1 MMDLLSSLKIS
12 WSGSTD
18 LRSVAA
24 WLLIVIAVVMSV
36 VSVIVCIA
44 DKLRSKKKGR
54 SRVSEA
60 TLMTLSAFGG
70 ALFMFLTM
78 LVIRHK
84 TKHARFMVGLP
95 LMIIYQAAIAYIIY
109 A

>member
-1 MMDLLSSLKIS
+1 MIS
-12 WSGSTD
+12 HISFLRITWDGNTD
-18 LRSVAA
+18 LRSVVA
-24 WLLIVIAVVMSV
+24 WLLIVIAVITSV
-36 VSVIVCIA
+36 ASVIVCIA

-54 SRVSEA
+54 TRVSEA

-84 TKHARFMVGLP
+84 TRHSRFMVCLP
-95 LMIIYQAAIAYIIY
+95 LMIIFQAAIAYLIY
-109 A
+109 F

>member
-1 MMDLLSSLKIS
+1 MNAFISSLTVS
-12 WSGSTD
+12 WSGGTD
-18 LRSVAA
+18 FRSIAS
-24 WLLIVIAVVMSV
+24 WLLIVIVAVISV

-54 SRVSEA
+54 TRVSEA

-78 LVIRHK
+78 LLIRHK
-84 TKHARFMVGLP
+84 TKHSRFMIGLP
-95 LMIIYQAAIAYIIY
+95 LMIVFQAVIAYLIY

>member
-1 MMDLLSSLKIS
+1 MTPFISFLKIT
-12 WSGSTD
+12 WNGNAD
-18 LRSVAA
+18 VRSVAA
-24 WLLIVIAVVMSV
+24 WLLIVIAVVMSA

-44 DKLRSKKKGR
+44 DKLRSKKKVR
-54 SRVSEA
+54 TRVSEA

-78 LVIRHK
+78 LIIRHK
-84 TKHARFMVGLP
+84 TKHSRFMVCLP

-109 A
+109 F

>member
-1 MMDLLSSLKIS
+1 MIRLIS
-12 WSGSTD
+12 ALRITWDGNAD
-18 LRSVAA
+18 LRSVIA
-24 WLLIVIAVVMSV
+24 WLLIVIAAVTSA

-54 SRVSEA
+54 TRVSEA

-78 LVIRHK
+78 LLIRHK
-84 TKHARFMVGLP
+84 TRHPRFMIGLP
-95 LMIIYQAAIAYIIY
+95 LMIVFQAAIAYLIY
-109 A
+109 F